1 MWPRGKEEKL
11 IGTWAQQN
19 LLNGVEAM
27 SMASLTRGLNWS
39 TGQVEVFLAGVRNYL
54 TNRAVHSYVD
64 V

>member
-1 MWPRGKEEKL
+1 MSPGKEEKL
-11 IGTWAQQN
+11 IGTWTQQS
-19 LLNGVEAM
+19 LLNGVEVM

-39 TGQVEVFLAGVRNYL
+39 TGQVEVFLAGVGNYL